1 MDAFPGL
8 VSKLSG
14 SPASPFW
21 IKMKLEPWN
30 ATCQFSKI
38 PNEILFANELT
49 PQERL
54 TWCQLESICFGR
66 DYKLFRR
73 GFVEIASIFSVP
85 YTSLLRSIRGLK
97 AKGYLEESED
107 GHRLLFPWAY
117 DEIQKVEKETPV
129 APEPLEKVKEE
140 PPDILEPVKKA
151 PQPDDFTI
159 RNAVEEKPN
168 QKPTGIDPKD
178 SWKDLCEAW
187 NKNKPDNWMLAD
199 GKYNAAVF
207 MTLSEHC
214 KRLGIPRSE
223 LPDFVGQVAKGCSV
237 DEWWKDKSGICIPQV
252 FGYYVAKLTDSKYQ
266 MVEKLYRLGVNKIS
280 KFSWNDDQSI
290 LHYFRKACPDQTF
303 KTVQKISLKTLD
315 EACDHE
321 LEHRG
326 NGVVFVYDCDD
337 FGPRAH
343 WSYHYDYRYP
353 RCHHNPA
360 TL

>member
-1 MDAFPGL
+1 
-8 VSKLSG
+8 
-14 SPASPFW
+14 
-21 IKMKLEPWN
+21 MKLEPWN
-30 ATCQFSKI
+30 AACHFSKI
-38 PNEILFANELT
+38 PNEILFANALT

-54 TWCQLESICFGR
+54 TWCQLESICFGCN
-66 DYKLFRR
+66 YKFFRR
-73 GFVEIASIFSVP
+73 GFVEIASILSVP

-97 AKGYLEESED
+97 TKGYLEEFED
-107 GHRLLFPWAY
+107 GHRLLVPWVY
-117 DEIQKVEKETPV
+117 DNIQKVEKETPA
-129 APEPLEKVKEE
+129 APEPPEKVKEE
-140 PPDILEPVKKA
+140 PPDTLEPVKKA
-151 PQPDDFTI
+151 PQPEDFTI

-168 QKPTGIDPKD
+168 QKPTGIEPKD

-199 GKYNAAVF
+199 GKYNPAVF

-214 KRLGIPRSE
+214 KRLDIPRSE
-223 LPDFVGQVAKGCSV
+223 LPDFVGKVAKGCSV

-266 MVEKLYRLGVNKIS
+266 MVEKLYRLGVDEIS
-280 KFSWNDDQSI
+280 KFSWNDDESI
-290 LHYFRKACPDQTF
+290 LHYFRRACPDQTF
-303 KTVQKISLKTLD
+303 KTVQRLSLETLD
-315 EACDHE
+315 EACEHE

-326 NGVVFVYDCDD
+326 KGIVYLYDCDD
-337 FGPRAH
+337 FGSRAH